1 MSGEGFTEDEVA
13 ERVGTTPE
21 VIRRLS
27 DLGII
32 ESDEGVYPRRA
43 VLRARVV
50 LDLDG
55 MGIDADAIAQAL
67 ASGDL

>member
-21 VIRRLS
+21 IIRRLS

-50 LDLDG
+50 LDSRWDG
-55 MGIDADAIAQAL
+55 DRCRCDR
-67 ASGDL
+67 ASVGVR